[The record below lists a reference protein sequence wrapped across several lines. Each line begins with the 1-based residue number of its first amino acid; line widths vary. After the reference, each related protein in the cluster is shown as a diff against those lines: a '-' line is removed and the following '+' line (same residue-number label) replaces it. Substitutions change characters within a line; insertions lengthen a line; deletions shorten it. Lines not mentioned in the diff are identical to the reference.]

1 MTLIRLTVIL
11 IEWSLRFPGDL
22 QKNNHTYSKDRV
34 NKKDQKIMKKH
45 FYTLTELLVVMGII
59 AVLAGIA
66 LPSLQYARMRARGSA
81 CTSNQGQVM
90 KIVSLAISNNDGILQ
105 SGHTADDS
113 NDPIETYD
121 TWITRLAKK
130 NMIQSLEAFRC
141 PSFDYETRS
150 DAAAGN
156 FTDDQLKEAY
166 GLVYTSYDDNG
177 KMDFRGSKIRR
188 AESGNSKFEVSA
200 NALLM
205 GGCTRD
211 DEKLIPQALLFGD
224 NDTDG
229 GRNDKD
235 GKLAAIHSKRV
246 NVFFLDGHSDSL
258 DKATIENNY
267 YFPRQNSDTVAK
279 AVKVKSSDLLEE

>member
-1 MTLIRLTVIL
+1 
-11 IEWSLRFPGDL
+11 
-22 QKNNHTYSKDRV
+22 
-34 NKKDQKIMKKH
+34 MKKH

-90 KIVSLAISNNDGILQ
+90 KIVSLAMSNNDNMLQ
-105 SGHTADDS
+105 SGETADSSGDEVE
-113 NDPIETYD
+113 NDD

-130 NMIQSLEAFRC
+130 NMVQSLEAFRC

-156 FTDDQLKEAY
+156 FSANQLKEAY
-166 GLVYTSYDDNG
+166 GLVYTGENNG

-188 AESGNSKFEVSA
+188 AESGSSKFEVSA

-224 NDTDG
+224 ANTDA
-229 GRNDKD
+229 GRNAND

-267 YFPRQNSDTVAK
+267 YFPRQNSATAAK
-279 AVKVKSSDLLEE
+279 AVKVESSDLKEE